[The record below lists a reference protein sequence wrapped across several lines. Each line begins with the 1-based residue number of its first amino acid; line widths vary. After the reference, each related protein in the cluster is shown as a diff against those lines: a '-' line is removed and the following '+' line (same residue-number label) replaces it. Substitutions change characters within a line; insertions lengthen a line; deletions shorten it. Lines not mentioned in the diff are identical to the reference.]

1 MAVSIILADDDDL
14 LRDLVKDVLEEEG
27 YIVYAVGDGD
37 TAIDVLWEHQDIS
50 LAVLDIM
57 MPGADGMQ
65 VLKEIREKSDIPVL
79 MLTALGDSGSELNAL
94 RGGAND
100 YVNKPF
106 HYDILLERIKNLL
119 KLTNAEDINT
129 IERGILKVDPLG
141 HKVFVNDNEV
151 ILNNK
156 EYQLLELLLHNEN
169 IVLSRETILDRVWGY
184 DYEGD
189 IRTID
194 THIKMLRAKIDG
206 AGNYIRTVRGT
217 GYCFELDIKESR

>member
-1 MAVSIILADDDDL
+1 MAVSILLADDDDL

-27 YIVYAVGDGD
+27 YNVYEASDGEE
-37 TAIDVLWEHQDIS
+37 AIDLFWNNRNIS

-57 MPGADGMQ
+57 MPKADGME

-79 MLTALGDSGSELNAL
+79 MLTALGDSANELNCL
-94 RGGAND
+94 RSGAND
-100 YVNKPF
+100 FVSKPF

-119 KLTNAEDINT
+119 KLTKTNDSET
-129 IERGILKVDPLG
+129 MEFGMLKVDPLG
-141 HKVFVNDNEV
+141 HKVYVDGEEI

-156 EYQLLELLLHNEN
+156 EYQLLELLIHNSK
-169 IVLSRETILDRVWGY
+169 IVLPRETILDRIWGF

-194 THIKMLRAKIDG
+194 THIKMLRAKLKN
-206 AGNYIRTVRGT
+206 AGEYIKTIRGT
-217 GYCFELDIKESR
+217 GYCFEQTD

>member
-1 MAVSIILADDDDL
+1 MAVSILLADDDDL

-27 YIVYAVGDGD
+27 YNVYEASDGEE
-37 TAIDVLWEHQDIS
+37 AIDLFWNNRNIS

-57 MPGADGMQ
+57 MPKADGME

-79 MLTALGDSGSELNAL
+79 MLTALGDSANELNCL
-94 RGGAND
+94 RNGAND
-100 YVNKPF
+100 FVSKPF

-119 KLTNAEDINT
+119 KLTKTNDSET
-129 IERGILKVDPLG
+129 MEFGMLKVDPLG
-141 HKVFVNDNEV
+141 HKVYVDGEEI

-156 EYQLLELLLHNEN
+156 EYQLLELLIHNSK
-169 IVLSRETILDRVWGY
+169 IVLPRETILDRIWGF

-194 THIKMLRAKIDG
+194 THIKMLRAKLKN
-206 AGNYIRTVRGT
+206 AGEYIKTIRGT
-217 GYCFELDIKESR
+217 GYCFEQND